1 MAVLPFSKMHGAG
14 NDFVVVAEEAVLSLA
29 LPELARRLCRR
40 RFSIGAD
47 GLLVVGRGTRH
58 AVRMRMFNPD
68 GTEDMC
74 GNGLRCVAKWTT
86 LRGLVTDTRFVVE
99 TIDGDKRVELL
110 PDGLVRVDLG
120 EPRFE
125 PAEIPVLAQKSP
137 VMNLPVKLPHDTVE
151 VTTLSTG
158 TTHSVLFLKEL
169 PDDERFLRD
178 SPAIE
183 NHPLFPQ
190 RTSVLWTVVESPSRL
205 RMRIW
210 ERGAGETLACGT
222 GACAAAI
229 AAQLHGLVG
238 EEVEVHSPG
247 GVLRVQWRPGLS
259 VLLTGAADL
268 VCEGFYPLDEVKT

>member
-1 MAVLPFSKMHGAG
+1 MLPFSKMHGAG
-14 NDFVVVAEEAVLSLA
+14 NDFVVVAEEAVLPFA
-29 LPELARRLCRR
+29 LPDLARRLCQR

-74 GNGLRCVAKWTT
+74 GNGLRCVAKWAT
-86 LRGLVTDTRFVVE
+86 LRGLATDACFVVE
-99 TIDGDKRVELL
+99 TIDGDKSVELF
-110 PDGLVRVDLG
+110 PDGQVRVDLG
-120 EPRFE
+120 RPRFE
-125 PAEIPVLAQKSP
+125 PAEIPVQAQKSP
-137 VMNLPVKLPHDTVE
+137 VMNLPVKLPHGTVE
-151 VTTLSTG
+151 VTTLSAG
-158 TTHSVLFLKEL
+158 TTHSVLFVKEL
-169 PDDERFLRD
+169 PDDEHFLRD

-190 RTSVLWTVVESPSRL
+190 RSSVLWTVVESPSRL

-229 AAQLHGLVG
+229 AAQLHGLAG

-259 VLLTGAADL
+259 VLLTGVADL
-268 VCEGFYPLDEVKT
+268 VYEGFYPLDEVRT

>member
-1 MAVLPFSKMHGAG
+1 MAALSFSKMHGAG
-14 NDFVVVAEEAVLSLA
+14 NDFVVVAEEAVSSLSL
-29 LPELARRLCRR
+29 PDLARRLCQR
-40 RFSIGAD
+40 RFAIGAD
-47 GLLVVGRGTRH
+47 GLLVVGRSDRH

-74 GNGLRCVAKWTT
+74 GNGLRCVAKWAM
-86 LRGLVTDTRFVVE
+86 LHGLVTDARFTVE
-99 TIDGDKRVELL
+99 TIDGEKQVELL
-110 PDGLVRVDLG
+110 PGGVVRAELG

-125 PAEIPVLAQKSP
+125 PEQVPVLAWGSP
-137 VMNLPVKLPHDTVE
+137 VIDLPVELPDGVVR
-151 VTTLSTG
+151 VTSLSTG
-158 TTHSVLFLKEL
+158 STHSVVFTDSL

-222 GACAAAI
+222 GACAAAV

-238 EEVEVHSPG
+238 ERVDVHSAG
-247 GVLRVQWRPGLS
+247 GVLHVEWRPGKPIYLM
-259 VLLTGAADL
+259 GAAEM
-268 VCEGFYPLDEVKT
+268 VYEGSYPLDEVKA